1 MSDLGPRL
9 SFRYPLTPWTRT
21 NRAASSYGPAMRGSE
36 SESSLLIHFRLMLT
50 FVLYRKPMWRKER
63 CQQRSKGDV
72 RNVKLL
78 ESKKAMLRDFQK
90 ALETTTA
97 MKRNKILR
105 KICSNCAVS
114 NLSLRGRCMSRSLHD
129 AAEVVISRL
138 LTRNCCGLAVVVSV
152 IIFLSMMARW
162 RSRRFTV
169 VATLVVVSRSLPL
182 WDLGGSNWD
191 TRKS

>member
-1 MSDLGPRL
+1 
-9 SFRYPLTPWTRT
+9 
-21 NRAASSYGPAMRGSE
+21 
-36 SESSLLIHFRLMLT
+36 MLVT
-50 FVLYRKPMWRKER
+50 EK
-63 CQQRSKGDV
+63 
-72 RNVKLL
+72 
-78 ESKKAMLRDFQK
+78 KKAPIKSARSLGGGVEVGGPNLAVLFLIFMMTICFGLGTVLANILDGLWWIQIRDFQK

-97 MKRNKILR
+97 MKRHKILCQ
-105 KICSNCAVS
+105 ICSNCAVS
-114 NLSLRGRCMSRSLHD
+114 NLSLRGHCISRSLHD
-129 AAEVVISRL
+129 AAKVVISRL

-152 IIFLSMMARW
+152 IICLSMMARW

>member
-1 MSDLGPRL
+1 MKSWRQDSPSQQSPLLGDAEQ
-9 SFRYPLTPWTRT
+9 SAHQV
-21 NRAASSYGPAMRGSE
+21 AASNEPSSHGAIPCMRPGCAWNSPA
-36 SESSLLIHFRLMLT
+36 
-50 FVLYRKPMWRKER
+50 RKDIYATEKISQKQEL
-63 CQQRSKGDV
+63 V
-72 RNVKLL
+72 
-78 ESKKAMLRDFQK
+78 RDFQK

-97 MKRNKILR
+97 MKRHKILR
-105 KICSNCAVS
+105 NICSNCAVS
-114 NLSLRGRCMSRSLHD
+114 NLSLRGRCISRSLHD
-129 AAEVVISRL
+129 AAKVVISRL

-152 IIFLSMMARW
+152 IVCLSMMARW

>member
-1 MSDLGPRL
+1 MLKVLGTYFQNSQL
-9 SFRYPLTPWTRT
+9 FRRIPAPIRVKSALHPPPPPKKKNPQSTPAS
-21 NRAASSYGPAMRGSE
+21 AAK
-36 SESSLLIHFRLMLT
+36 LITKNT
-50 FVLYRKPMWRKER
+50 FH
-63 CQQRSKGDV
+63 SI
-72 RNVKLL
+72 
-78 ESKKAMLRDFQK
+78 RDFQK

-97 MKRNKILR
+97 MKRHKILR
-105 KICSNCAVS
+105 KICSNCAVP
-114 NLSLRGRCMSRSLHD
+114 NLSLRGRCISRSLHD
-129 AAEVVISRL
+129 AAKVVISRL

-152 IIFLSMMARW
+152 IICLSMMARW